1 MSDDD
6 PMPRVRVSL
15 FRRPNFAGLVVALVF
30 WWESLIP
37 SMLPRSALA
46 QSVISAVC
54 IAVGYGIGT
63 LLGYWIHA
71 LLRRYDKE
79 PKLAVKRPAWIVLGV
94 LALVIIIV
102 GLALWP
108 GWQNDQRALV
118 GLDSE
123 SASRLLTMVP
133 ATVILTAILVFV
145 GRVVWRGIRWLD
157 RWISRRVPR
166 AGAIIITAFL
176 VFFIGRWFFA
186 DVAFDSFHTWAND
199 TFSSV
204 DDGTDDGTVQP
215 TSDTVS
221 GSPASLV
228 KWEDLGRQGRN
239 FVAEAPTTTDLESF
253 FGAGAGVEDPIRVYV
268 GLKAADSAE
277 ERADLAVKELD
288 RTGAFD
294 RKVLVVTTVTGTGW
308 VDPDAAEAIE
318 YLYGGDTAM
327 VGMQYSFL
335 PSWISTLVDGDHA
348 KEAGSVLFD
357 AVHKRWSELP
367 ENDRPKL
374 LVFGQSL
381 GSFGAEAAFAGSD
394 ARSSVAHMVAQ
405 TDGVLYTGPT
415 NGNEIWAQIT
425 SERNSA
431 SPVWRPVFDDGVSV
445 RFANKPEELLEP
457 DPSWTVPRILYVQ
470 HPSDPVTFWSMDTM
484 WSRPEWLD
492 DPKGYDIPDR
502 ASWFPFVTW
511 SQVVADLAAGFSAE
525 PGHGHDYRLAF
536 VASWA
541 AIAPPDGWTADDTTR
556 LEQHLRAGG

>member
-6 PMPRVRVSL
+6 PLPRVRVSL

-133 ATVILTAILVFV
+133 VTVILTAILVFV

-277 ERADLAVKELD
+277 DRADLAVKELD

-327 VGMQYSFL
+327 VAMQYSFL
-335 PSWISTLVDGDHA
+335 PSWISTLVDGDNA

-357 AVHKRWSELP
+357 AVHKRWSELQRTIAP
-367 ENDRPKL
+367 SCWYSARA
-374 LVFGQSL
+374 S
-381 GSFGAEAAFAGSD
+381 
-394 ARSSVAHMVAQ
+394 ARS
-405 TDGVLYTGPT
+405 
-415 NGNEIWAQIT
+415 
-425 SERNSA
+425 
-431 SPVWRPVFDDGVSV
+431 
-445 RFANKPEELLEP
+445 
-457 DPSWTVPRILYVQ
+457 VPRPRLREAMRAR
-470 HPSDPVTFWSMDTM
+470 PSPTWWPRPTGCCTPARPTATRSGRRSPASETARRPRGVRCSTM
-484 WSRPEWLD
+484 ACR
-492 DPKGYDIPDR
+492 
-502 ASWFPFVTW
+502 
-511 SQVVADLAAGFSAE
+511 
-525 PGHGHDYRLAF
+525 
-536 VASWA
+536 
-541 AIAPPDGWTADDTTR
+541 
-556 LEQHLRAGG
+556 

>member
-1 MSDDD
+1 
-6 PMPRVRVSL
+6 
-15 FRRPNFAGLVVALVF
+15 
-30 WWESLIP
+30 
-37 SMLPRSALA
+37 MLPRSMLSQAA
-46 QSVISAVC
+46 ISAVC

-63 LLGYWIHA
+63 LFGYWIHA

-79 PKLAVKRPAWIVLGV
+79 PGPEAKRPVWIALAVVAAVGIV
-94 LALVIIIV
+94 V
-102 GLALWP
+102 GLARWP

-118 GLDSE
+118 GLDDE
-123 SASRLLTMVP
+123 SATRLT
-133 ATVILTAILVFV
+133 TVVIVTIILTVVLVFV
-145 GRVVWRGIRWLD
+145 SRLVWRGIRWLD
-157 RWISRRVPR
+157 RWISRHVPR
-166 AGAIIITAFL
+166 AGAIVVTVFI
-176 VFFIGRWFFA
+176 VFFVGRWFFA
-186 DVAFDSFHTWAND
+186 DVAFDSFHSWAND

-204 DDGTDDGTVQP
+204 DDGTDEGTVQP

-228 KWEDLGRQGRN
+228 NWEDLGRQGRN
-239 FVAEAPTTTDLESF
+239 FVAEATTTSDLEGF
-253 FGAGAGVEDPIRVYV
+253 FGSATDVADPIRVYV
-268 GLKAADSAE
+268 GLKSADTAE
-277 ERADLAVKELD
+277 DRADLAVRELD

-318 YLYGGDTAM
+318 YLYRGDTAM

-335 PSWISTLVDGDHA
+335 PSWISTLVDGDNA

-357 AVHKRWSELP
+357 AVHKRWSQLP
-367 ENDRPKL
+367 EDARPKL

-381 GSFGAEAAFAGSD
+381 GSFGAEAAFAGTD
-394 ARSSVAHMVAQ
+394 ARSSIAHMEAL

-415 NGNEIWAQIT
+415 NGNEIWSQIT
-425 SERNSA
+425 SERDKA

-445 RFANKPEELLEP
+445 RFGNQPEELLEP
-457 DPSWTVPRILYVQ
+457 DASWKSPRILYVQ

-484 WSRPEWLD
+484 WSQPEWVD
-492 DPKGYDIPDR
+492 DPKGYDIPER

-511 SQVVADLAAGFSAE
+511 SQVVADLAAGFGAE

-541 AIAPPDGWTADDTTR
+541 AIAPPEGWTADDTTR
-556 LEQHLRAGG
+556 LEQHLRGAG